1 MHTLG
6 LCIGDSGSKE
16 DMKMDVDTGWQTDE
30 LIHAFVVALGR
41 THKNDN
47 STTKFIDIGDGL
59 GELDMERYEDDDEAR
74 SWYLYYPSNDMDPI
88 QKIRMTSFIQD
99 DDSEELKDVTFKP
112 KDAIIICSR
121 NEDECNHLEASNFD
135 LELDISLSLSLS
147 LSLSIQHSS
156 CMSRFGYLKYRMMVI
171 QTYILWAFPLFTA
184 WLDCPLEGEEK
195 GNFIAVGS
203 MDHSIEIW
211 DLNNSLTTSLSQ
223 IDEVQPSVVLGGIS
237 EKKKKA

>member
-1 MHTLG
+1 MRSEGVSMSGPAVAERFTWIAFKKFLMHTLG

-16 DMKMDVDTGWQTDE
+16 DMKMDVDTGRQTDE

-47 STTKFIDIGDGL
+47 SITKFIDIGDGL
-59 GELDMERYEDDDEAR
+59 GELDMERYEDDDEGILGMCLVFFLSYLHR
-74 SWYLYYPSNDMDPI
+74 SWYLYYPSNDMDPYP
-88 QKIRMTSFIQD
+88 KDKND

-121 NEDECNHLEASNFD
+121 NEDECSHLE
-135 LELDISLSLSLS
+135 
-147 LSLSIQHSS
+147 
-156 CMSRFGYLKYRMMVI
+156 YRMMVI

-211 DLNNSLTTSLSQ
+211 DLNNVYVDHSLTTSLSQ
-223 IDEVQPSVVLGGIS
+223 IDEVQPS
-237 EKKKKA
+237 